1 MENTVSETV
10 KILVTE
16 SDAFKDFDFVV
27 AAFGETVGNR
37 RRKGIKNTGH
47 PINHSLSAFFET
59 LNPTVI
65 SAINPIGQSGFGRFS
80 VFAIKDF

>member
-1 MENTVSETV
+1 MKDTVSKTV
-10 KILVTE
+10 KVLVAE

-27 AAFGETVGNR
+27 ATFGEAVGNG

-47 PINHSLSAFFET
+47 PVNHSLSAFFET
-59 LNPTVI
+59 LNPAVI
-65 SAINPIGQSGFGRFS
+65 SAINPLGQSGFSRFS